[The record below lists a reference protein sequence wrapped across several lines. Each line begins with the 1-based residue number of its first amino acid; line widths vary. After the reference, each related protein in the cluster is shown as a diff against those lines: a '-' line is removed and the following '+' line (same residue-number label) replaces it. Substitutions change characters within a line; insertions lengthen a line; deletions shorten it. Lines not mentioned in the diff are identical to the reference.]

1 MILLAS
7 AIALTGTPSGV
18 GASSNRLSPAASLDR
33 IAPTTVYPFLPNVKV
48 TDESSPYKYQVEPTM
63 VINRSGTVFAGWK
76 ETDGPDAAG
85 FRVGSSYSIDQG
97 QTWAPNILMNQTHP
111 NLGCRDSDPWMA
123 RDSSDRVHFAYLEYD
138 PGGGS
143 SPPCNSGLDVSNTTN
158 GQDWGTVH
166 YIQGHGGLVD
176 KDSIAFDANS
186 RLYATWDE
194 GNVLA
199 FTWSDDFGGTWAPII
214 NPGNRASVL
223 GAIVDTVGNNT
234 VYLTWWDFSSSD
246 ILFESS
252 TDGGNTWSS
261 VIRVNDRAGSAS
273 GGFPQ
278 YPLPAM
284 NVDKRTGAVYVS
296 WADSRNGNPDI
307 YFTNST
313 DGGKTWGTNHR
324 INDNTDSS
332 QQYMVDLAVDSTGKV
347 HAAWEDRRNGNWN
360 IFYSNSTDGGQTWNT
375 NVRVSSE
382 DTPGTLDRPGDYFA
396 LEAGPNDYIYV
407 VWTDGRGPDYD
418 IYYARNPGFPVAT
431 VTATTSP
438 VGLPVTVD
446 GVTSPSPVQFNWTI
460 GSSHTLGVA
469 ATIPV
474 GSGTRYAWDS
484 WSDGGAITHT
494 IVATADGTF
503 TASFVKQFQATVG
516 QDPAGLSVLVDDVS
530 YTSPASFWWN
540 DSSTH
545 SLDAP
550 SPQYAT
556 PDVRSVFS
564 SWSDGG
570 AQAHTVTASA
580 PLSATATFVQEQ
592 GFRVTTAPGNLSF
605 KVDGTDYSAATTF
618 WFAPGTYHIVSVET
632 LQSGATGVRYRF
644 ASWSDGGAATH
655 VVHFVSAMTIQATF
669 APEYYLT
676 VTSSVPGA
684 SGSGWFAAGSTAT
697 ASVVNPIY
705 STGPGQRSVFRGWAG
720 DATGTGLTSNPILM
734 DRPKE
739 AVADYGT
746 QFYLDVGSAYATASG
761 AGWYDPGTTAYASI
775 SATTVSLAIGT
786 RAAFDHWTDG
796 ASGTGATSNAI
807 VMDAT
812 KVATAVWKTQYL
824 LTIDSGPGASASGG
838 WYDSGTTVVARLSSG
853 TVPLSA
859 GARSQFLQWVGDA
872 AGNDPSGSSAVV
884 MDRPRNVGTR
894 WTTEYL
900 VTVTSDVG
908 SVEGGGWYA
917 AGSQATLRAPADQT
931 SGGQSYSFSGWT
943 GDVTSKETSVTVT
956 VDHPMSARATYSSTT
971 ILGGVSGT
979 TAGLISVLVV
989 IAVVVALVVWRR
1001 SRRRGE

>member
-1 MILLAS
+1 MLFNPSRPRTRAKRLSSTNLILIGGEILRGLSFCLVMILLAS

-199 FTWSDDFGGTWAPII
+199 LTWSDDFGGTWAPII

-261 VIRVNDRAGSAS
+261 VIRVNGRAGSAS
-273 GGFPQ
+273 GGLQQ
-278 YPLPAM
+278 YPLPAR

-307 YFTNST
+307 YFANST

-324 INDNTDSS
+324 INDNRDSS

-396 LEAGPNDYIYV
+396 LEAGPNDYVYV

-460 GSSHTLGVA
+460 GSSHSLGVA
-469 ATIPV
+469 ATIPA

-484 WSDGGAITHT
+484 WSDGGT
-494 IVATADGTF
+494 
-503 TASFVKQFQATVG
+503 
-516 QDPAGLSVLVDDVS
+516 
-530 YTSPASFWWN
+530 
-540 DSSTH
+540 
-545 SLDAP
+545 
-550 SPQYAT
+550 
-556 PDVRSVFS
+556 
-564 SWSDGG
+564 
-570 AQAHTVTASA
+570 QAHTVTATA
-580 PLSATATFVQEQ
+580 PFSATATFVQEQ
-592 GFRVTTAPGNLSF
+592 GFRVSTAPANLSF
-605 KVDGTDYSAATTF
+605 KVDGTAYSAATTF
-618 WFAPGTYHIVSVET
+618 WFTPGTYHIVSVET

-697 ASVVNPIY
+697 ASVVNAIY

-761 AGWYDPGTTAYASI
+761 AGWYDAGTTAHASI

-807 VMDAT
+807 LMDAT
-812 KVATAVWKTQYL
+812 KVATAVWKTLYL

-853 TVPLSA
+853 TVSLSA

>member
-1 MILLAS
+1 MLFNPSRPRTRAKRLSSTNLILIGGEILRGLSFCLVMILLAS

-18 GASSNRLSPAASLDR
+18 GASSNHLSPAASLHR
-33 IAPTTVYPFLPNVKV
+33 IAPTTVYPFLPNFKV
-48 TDESSPYKYQVEPTM
+48 TDGSSPYKYQVEPTM

-85 FRVGSSYSIDQG
+85 FRVGSSYSTDQG

-176 KDSIAFDANS
+176 KDSITFDANS

-223 GAIVDTVGNNT
+223 GAIVDTVGNDT

-252 TDGGNTWSS
+252 TDGGNTWST

-313 DGGKTWGTNHR
+313 DGGKSWGTNHR

-503 TASFVKQFQATVG
+503 TASFGKQFQATVG

-618 WFAPGTYHIVSVET
+618 WFTPGTYHIVSVET
-632 LQSGATGVRYRF
+632 LQSGPTRVRYRF
-644 ASWSDGGAATH
+644 ASWTDGG
-655 VVHFVSAMTIQATF
+655 
-669 APEYYLT
+669 
-676 VTSSVPGA
+676 
-684 SGSGWFAAGSTAT
+684 W
-697 ASVVNPIY
+697 
-705 STGPGQRSVFRGWAG
+705 
-720 DATGTGLTSNPILM
+720 D
-734 DRPKE
+734 
-739 AVADYGT
+739 
-746 QFYLDVGSAYATASG
+746 
-761 AGWYDPGTTAYASI
+761 DPGTTADAS
-775 SATTVSLAIGT
+775 SAATSVSLAIGT
-786 RAAFDHWTDG
+786 RAACDHWTDG

-807 VMDAT
+807 VMDPT
-812 KVATAVWKTQYL
+812 RVATAVWKTQYL

>member
-1 MILLAS
+1 MLFNPSRPRTRAKRLSSTNLMLIGVEILRGLSFCLVMILLAS

-176 KDSIAFDANS
+176 KQ
-186 RLYATWDE
+186 T
-194 GNVLA
+194 
-199 FTWSDDFGGTWAPII
+199 
-214 NPGNRASVL
+214 
-223 GAIVDTVGNNT
+223 GAI
-234 VYLTWWDFSSSD
+234 
-246 ILFESS
+246 
-252 TDGGNTWSS
+252 
-261 VIRVNDRAGSAS
+261 
-273 GGFPQ
+273 
-278 YPLPAM
+278 
-284 NVDKRTGAVYVS
+284 YVS

-307 YFTNST
+307 YFANST

-332 QQYMVDLAVDSTGKV
+332 QQYMVDLAVDSTGNV

-446 GVTSPSPVQFNWTI
+446 GVTTPSPVQFNWTI

-720 DATGTGLTSNPILM
+720 DATGTRLTSNPILM

-931 SGGQSYSFSGWT
+931 SGGQSYHFSGWT

-979 TAGLISVLVV
+979 SAGLISVLVV

-1001 SRRRGE
+1001 SRRRGEGVRRRGP